1 MPMPSFLL
9 PAVIVYEGFPLFCS
23 EAMTAGL
30 PIVGYKSC
38 NAIANI
44 IEDGKTGLL
53 ADEDSSGKPG
63 PCAGYIDGGL

>member
-1 MPMPSFLL
+1 
-9 PAVIVYEGFPLFCS
+9 
-23 EAMTAGL
+23 MTAGL

-53 ADEDSSGKPG
+53 ADEDFFRKAWPMRW
-63 PCAGYIDGGL
+63 IH